1 MAMLRME
8 QHSNGNHS
16 SSQQSVKPVFHDFMG
31 MKPTDSPLV
40 AAPKTA
46 DTRPAE
52 ASPSSASVSVGAPSG
67 VARGPLSTTS
77 DTASDRQLGNHLEGV
92 PFYSSRSDLSGTEI
106 SNRIVGNKR
115 SNSDSSFMSYSR
127 DAFQMVPDSL
137 QNLHLMKSRK
147 PTSASHIYQPS
158 MGAKTDVNK
167 WERSILMNT
176 GSSMQHPPHG
186 GQLASFVHQIPSNK
200 SRDANA
206 GPSFISH
213 SAADEGSRTGIKGP
227 GILSSMNT
235 TTAAYEKSLSALGGS
250 RPKPLTGIIDPES
263 SMPPS
268 QQGLASASCQMTI
281 FYGGQAHVFDNVHPN
296 KAEIIMAL
304 AGSNGGCCSTTYSQ
318 KPAVKLPNHS
328 HVPCGDSETGMV
340 SKITP
345 PQAPQGGSSFA
356 GTSNLAIKPGNRM
369 STQAGAHQGRIV
381 ANEDVRNSIKA
392 SDPSYEGK
400 RTRSH

>member
-1 MAMLRME
+1 MAMLRMA
-8 QHSNGNHS
+8 QHNNGNHS
-16 SSQQSVKPVFHDFMG
+16 SSQQSVKAVFHDFMG
-31 MKPTDSPLV
+31 MKPTDSPIV

-46 DTRPAE
+46 GANPSE
-52 ASPSSASVSVGAPSG
+52 ASPSSVSVSVGASSG
-67 VARGPLSTTS
+67 GARGPLSTTS
-77 DTASDRQLGNHLEGV
+77 DIASERQLGNHLEGV
-92 PFYSSRSDLSGTEI
+92 PFYCPRSDLSGTEI

-115 SNSDSSFMSYSR
+115 SNSDSSFMSSSR

-147 PTSASHIYQPS
+147 PTVASHIYQPS
-158 MGAKTDVNK
+158 MGSKTDVNK
-167 WERSILMNT
+167 WDRSILMNT

-200 SRDANA
+200 SRDANT
-206 GPSFISH
+206 GPSFISQ
-213 SAADEGSRTGIKGP
+213 SAADEGSRTGMKSP

-235 TTAAYEKSLSALGGS
+235 TTAAYEKTLSAPGRS
-250 RPKPLTGIIDPES
+250 RSKPVTGLIDPES

-304 AGSNGGCCSTTYSQ
+304 AGSNGGCWSTTYSP
-318 KPAVKLPNHS
+318 KPAVKLTNDS
-328 HVPCGDSETGMV
+328 NRLCGDSETGTV

-345 PQAPQGGSSFA
+345 PQEPHGRISFA
-356 GTSNLAIKPGNRM
+356 GASSLAIKSGDRL
-369 STQAGAHQGRIV
+369 STQAGARQGSV
-381 ANEDVRNSIKA
+381 AANEDVRNSVKA
-392 SDPSYEGK
+392 ADPRCEDK
-400 RTRSH
+400 RTQSH